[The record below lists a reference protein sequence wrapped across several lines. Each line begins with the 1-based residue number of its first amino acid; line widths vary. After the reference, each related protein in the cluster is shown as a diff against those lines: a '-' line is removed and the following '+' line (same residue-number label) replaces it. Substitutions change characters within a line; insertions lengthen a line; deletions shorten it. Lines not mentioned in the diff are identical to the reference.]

1 MIDGANEFQLLF
13 RIYLPMNWGI
23 TTALAIITFIGAWNL
38 FLWPFLAVS
47 SEDKMNITVGITQVH
62 DAFGVQYGAR
72 PRGRHARG
80 AAGRARLSHLPAPG
94 DAGDHAVGGDQGMSA
109 AGATSGSEAA
119 AGPHVELRRVTKRY
133 GSVTA
138 ITDLSLTVDKGSFTA
153 LLGPSGC
160 GKSTLLR
167 MIAGLEPI
175 TAGQC
180 FIDNMDVTDVP
191 PAQRRIA
198 MVFQSYALYPHMTV
212 RQNIAFSLSVAGQPR
227 KVQDER
233 ALEVARILQLEPY
246 LDRRPAE
253 LSGGQRQRV
262 AIGRALV
269 RKPEVFL
276 FDEPLS
282 NLDAK
287 LRVQMRLELAKLHA
301 DLGTTMIYV
310 THDQTEAMTLAD
322 KIVVLDKGIISQ
334 VGSPLELYNAPAN
347 KFVAAFIGSPSMN
360 FFGVDI
366 AAIERPNGERR
377 SAGRTNG
384 RGRRQRR
391 VAGAGSAELGVR
403 PEHLAI
409 VDPNDPRAAFAG
421 AVAIIEHLGN
431 STHPLCRHA
440 GRTADRRGRGQ
451 PRREIRSSRR
461 PQAQREPRASVRRN
475 GRDALIRRAA
485 TTCPMRSRLG
495 RQPQHDVLIVIAEAA
510 AEDVDAA
517 GMARVRL
524 DLDPQPNRMVGGDVE
539 ILRRQRRDSQRRRRT
554 RRRASPASSSACRIG
569 CPSASTSRAYRAPAD
584 RRNRRGWSRRRAP
597 GR

>member
-1 MIDGANEFQLLF
+1 
-13 RIYLPMNWGI
+13 
-23 TTALAIITFIGAWNL
+23 
-38 FLWPFLAVS
+38 
-47 SEDKMNITVGITQVH
+47 
-62 DAFGVQYGAR
+62 
-72 PRGRHARG
+72 
-80 AAGRARLSHLPAPG
+80 
-94 DAGDHAVGGDQGMSA
+94 MSA

-119 AGPHVELRRVTKRY
+119 TGPHVELRRVTKRY

-138 ITDLSLTVDKGSFTA
+138 ISDLSLKVDKGSFTA

-167 MIAGLEPI
+167 MIAGLEAI

-180 FIDNMDVTDVP
+180 FIDNTDVTDVP
-191 PAQRRIA
+191 PAKRRIA

-212 RQNIAFSLSVAGQPR
+212 RQNIAFSLSVAGQSR

-301 DLGTTMIYV
+301 ELGTTMIYV

-334 VGSPLELYNAPAN
+334 VGSPLELYNTPAN
-347 KFVAAFIGSPSMN
+347 KLVAAFIGSPGMN

-366 AAIERPNGERR
+366 AATNGPTA
-377 SAGRTNG
+377 SVVLPGGRTAEVG
-384 RGRRQRR
+384 ITTI
-391 VAGAGSAELGVR
+391 AGAGPAELGVR
-403 PEHLAI
+403 PEHLVI
-409 VDPNDPRAAFAG
+409 VDANDPRASFAG
-421 AVAIIEHLGN
+421 TISIIEHLGN
-431 STHPLCRHA
+431 STILYVDTPA
-440 GRTADRRGRGQ
+440 GQ
-451 PRREIRSSRR
+451 
-461 PQAQREPRASVRRN
+461 
-475 GRDALIRRAA
+475 
-485 TTCPMRSRLG
+485 
-495 RQPQHDVLIVIAEAA
+495 LIVEG
-510 AEDVDAA
+510 EGNLDAKSGQA
-517 GMARVRL
+517 VGLKLNEGHARL
-524 DLDPQPNRMVGGDVE
+524 FGETGTAL
-539 ILRRQRRDSQRRRRT
+539 
-554 RRRASPASSSACRIG
+554 
-569 CPSASTSRAYRAPAD
+569 
-584 RRNRRGWSRRRAP
+584 
-597 GR
+597 